1 MAYTGIPHD
10 LSSESLRL
18 VLVDDAETW
27 TNNTRG
33 SNTEKSNNG
42 IKNITDEIERLQLSS
57 EKIKV
62 PISYPSSKYR
72 DKTPKPRPKKYCTI
86 SPEVTGSPKKHQQ
99 QQHHHHHVQGQRI
112 TAIKSQSLPRNSS
125 LTSVNN
131 SDGSS
136 SSEVDTTVG
145 NVLGLS
151 VDDLA
156 SQMTLLDMQVF
167 ASIQT
172 EEFQSCS
179 WTKKDKCIT
188 SPNIVAMTRR
198 FNNVS
203 FWVVQEIL
211 NGVVAKERAD
221 IISHFIK
228 IAKRLHELNNLHSLF
243 AIVSAMRSA
252 SIFRMNNTWNA
263 LSKKDKQTLD
273 KLAQLF
279 SEDNNWETLRQY
291 LETLKL
297 PCIPYLG
304 LYLTDLVYI
313 DLAFPNKSNGLDKEP
328 RESKMNNILRI
339 ISEFQS
345 SDYSFIEPKSEIQKY
360 LQSMRYIEELQNIF
374 EEEQYK
380 KSLLLEP
387 KMQTSTPS
395 TSKESVVSNL
405 NLSPAKSGSMRA
417 TSSAVGPN
425 GMLITQKFKPGHR
438 KCHSLGTNIFQRF
451 QNQGQVRPSSAA
463 GNKCGIINGGADV
476 INRHLLDD
484 SELNE
489 TPKVIPESP
498 QDMHDLSLKSPLSS
512 SLDFQGYVRRKT
524 LLKDGR
530 KPTVSSWQRFWIQI
544 WANSLI
550 YFPPKSLKGS
560 ERSDFKREPSKIR
573 SLEGWRATSVEN
585 TQQGN
590 TFQLINQDLGHIYK
604 FRTNSTELTS
614 MWLKALQG
622 NNNVDDQQKHTSVP
636 NTSKNTSSSKY
647 GSANLMTFE

>member
-1 MAYTGIPHD
+1 MAYTGLPHE
-10 LSSESLRL
+10 LSSDSIRL
-18 VLVDDAETW
+18 VLVDDENW
-27 TNNTRG
+27 TTDKTPNSAKDKG
-33 SNTEKSNNG
+33 LKG
-42 IKNITDEIERLQLSS
+42 ITVELDRLQMSS
-57 EKIKV
+57 EKLRA
-62 PISYPSSKYR
+62 PISHHTSKFR
-72 DKTPKPRPKKYCTI
+72 DKTPKPRPNNKYCTI
-86 SPEVTGSPKKHQQ
+86 SPEMTGSPKKHHLI
-99 QQHHHHHVQGQRI
+99 HHHPQGQRI
-112 TAIKSQSLPRNSS
+112 AAIKSQSLPRNSS
-125 LTSVNN
+125 LTSVN
-131 SDGSS
+131 SAESGITAVA
-136 SSEVDTTVG
+136 EVDTTVG
-145 NVLGLS
+145 NVLCLA

-156 SQMTLLDMQVF
+156 SQMTLLDKQVF
-167 ASIQT
+167 AAIQIS
-172 EEFQSCS
+172 EFQSCC
-179 WTKKDKCIT
+179 WTKKEKCIT

-211 NGVVAKERAD
+211 NGVTAKERAD
-221 IISHFIK
+221 IISHCIK
-228 IAKRLHELNNLHSLF
+228 IAKRLYELNNLHSLF
-243 AIVSAMRSA
+243 AIVSALRSA
-252 SIFRMNNTWNA
+252 SIYRMNNTWNA

-313 DLAFPNKSNGLDKEP
+313 DLAFPNRTKGLDIEST

-345 SDYSFIEPKSEIQKY
+345 SDYSFIEAKPEIQKY

-405 NLSPAKSGSMRA
+405 NLSPAKSSSMRA

-425 GMLITQKFKPGHR
+425 GMLLSQKFKPGHR
-438 KCHSLGTNIFQRF
+438 KCQSLGTNIFHRF
-451 QNQGQVRPSSAA
+451 QNQTQLRPCSSSA
-463 GNKCGIINGGADV
+463 NKSGIVNGGADV
-476 INRHLLDD
+476 VNRHLLDD

-489 TPKVIPESP
+489 TPKDIPESP
-498 QDMHDLSLKSPLSS
+498 QELHDISLKSPLSD

-524 LLKDGR
+524 ILKEGK

-550 YFPPKSLKGS
+550 YFPPKSLKGC

-604 FRTNSTELTS
+604 FRTSSSEMTS
-614 MWLKALQG
+614 LWLKALQG
-622 NNNVDDQQKHTSVP
+622 NNNDQEKQTAGNGTRQV
-636 NTSKNTSSSKY
+636 NSKY

>member
-1 MAYTGIPHD
+1 MGFIAPINHH
-10 LSSESLRL
+10 
-18 VLVDDAETW
+18 
-27 TNNTRG
+27 
-33 SNTEKSNNG
+33 SNKF
-42 IKNITDEIERLQLSS
+42 
-57 EKIKV
+57 
-62 PISYPSSKYR
+62 R
-72 DKTPKPRPKKYCTI
+72 DKTPKSRPKKYCTI
-86 SPEVTGSPKKHQQ
+86 SPEVTGSPKKHLI
-99 QQHHHHHVQGQRI
+99 HHHPQGQRI
-112 TAIKSQSLPRNSS
+112 AAIKSQSLPRNSS
-125 LTSVNN
+125 LTSINN
-131 SDGSS
+131 DATQ
-136 SSEVDTTVG
+136 SEVE
-145 NVLGLS
+145 NVLCLS

-156 SQMTLLDMQVF
+156 CQMTLLDKQVF

-179 WTKKDKCIT
+179 WTKKDKCVT

-211 NGVVAKERAD
+211 NGVTAKDRAD
-221 IISHFIK
+221 IISHCIK
-228 IAKRLHELNNLHSLF
+228 IAKRLYELNNLHSLF

-252 SIFRMNNTWNA
+252 SIYRMTNTWNA
-263 LSKKDKQTLD
+263 LPKKDKQTLD

-313 DLAFPNKSNGLDKEP
+313 DLAFSNRNKGFDN
-328 RESKMNNILRI
+328 ESKMNNILRI

-345 SDYSFIEPKSEIQKY
+345 SDYSFIEPKPEIQKY

-395 TSKESVVSNL
+395 TSKESIVSNL
-405 NLSPAKSGSMRA
+405 NLSPAKSSSMRA
-417 TSSAVGPN
+417 TSSAVAAN
-425 GMLITQKFKPGHR
+425 GMLLTQKFKPGHR
-438 KCHSLGTNIFQRF
+438 KCQSLGTNIFFRF
-451 QNQGQVRPSSAA
+451 QNQTQPRPNSAA
-463 GNKCGIINGGADV
+463 GSKCGIVNGGADV
-476 INRHLLDD
+476 VNRHLLDD

-489 TPKVIPESP
+489 TPKFMPESP
-498 QDMHDLSLKSPLSS
+498 HDHIKSPLSN

-524 LLKDGR
+524 ILKDGK

-550 YFPPKSLKGS
+550 YFPPKSLKGC

-590 TFQLINQDLGHIYK
+590 TFQMINQDLGHIYK
-604 FRTNSTELTS
+604 FRTTS
-614 MWLKALQG
+614 SEMTSLWLKALQG
-622 NNNVDDQQKHTSVP
+622 NNNINDQYYNQQTPHTS
-636 NTSKNTSSSKY
+636 TSTTKQTTNSKF